1 MDLLPKFFSSNYLM
15 EPLLLI
21 ILLFIAYLAYR
32 YSYLENYQDISINS
46 TYKIPASLYST
57 SALLKKYRYIPE
69 VNSLL
74 KKYLSN
80 QSYTEKE
87 FKDALAKIREIN
99 PEDPELITFR
109 VF

>member
-1 MDLLPKFFSSNYLM
+1 MESNNQIFF
-15 EPLLLI
+15 I
-21 ILLFIAYLAYR
+21 IILFIAYLAYR
-32 YSYLENYQDISINS
+32 YSYLENYQDISLNS
-46 TYKIPASLYST
+46 NYRIPASIYST

-69 VNSLL
+69 VNSLM

-99 PEDPELITFR
+99 PQDPELITFN